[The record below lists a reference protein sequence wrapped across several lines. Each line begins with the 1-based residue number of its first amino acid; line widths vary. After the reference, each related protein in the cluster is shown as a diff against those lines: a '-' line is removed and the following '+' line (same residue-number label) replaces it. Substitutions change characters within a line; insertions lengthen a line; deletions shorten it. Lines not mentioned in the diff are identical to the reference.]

1 MIRGSTLLFYQYQ
14 SAPGG
19 PLLQQFHLG
28 SRRHRIPTASKFT
41 RLHALTVVLDTVP
54 EIDECSADL
63 RGWQGTVS
71 CVLSPS
77 SYQSRLYTRSRTEKG
92 NREVVIPFYAC
103 CGLQNTKIISAISS
117 SLDICSTIANVL
129 LSCPRLGPFTVL
141 GLVQRWMPF
150 QSSFLDKKGFANM
163 VCLRSRGGFLLQL
176 LRRLSESPASLLC
189 LLCSKLVA

>member
-1 MIRGSTLLFYQYQ
+1 MIRGSSLLFYQYQ

-28 SRRHRIPTASKFT
+28 SRRHRSPTASKFT

-63 RGWQGTVS
+63 RGWQRTVS
-71 CVLSPS
+71 RVLSPS
-77 SYQSRLYTRSRTEKG
+77 SYQSRLYTHSRTENE

-117 SLDICSTIANVL
+117 SLDICSTIANFHL
-129 LSCPRLGPFTVL
+129 YGPNFETSRVP
-141 GLVQRWMPF
+141 GLVQRWVPF
-150 QSSFLDKKGFANM
+150 QSSCLDKTGFANM
-163 VCLRSRGGFLLQL
+163 VC
-176 LRRLSESPASLLC
+176 
-189 LLCSKLVA
+189 